1 MSANAAATVVILCP
15 EPALALQWR
24 ELLTTASGLRVAGI
38 SNSPSSVRA
47 MVKQHGVDLILA
59 DLRMLQGTRNGALRS
74 LRSAGSEDTPLIVVV
89 GDRLDDPLL
98 LDALRGGADNF
109 HVPGPNPFALAEAVQ
124 RTLDGESFIE
134 PAIAAQVLD
143 QFDRTAPQGND
154 DPLSNNTLLLTAP
167 ERSLLV
173 RVAQG
178 RAVAQIAEAEAIPLR
193 QMGALVRSTYR
204 KLRWNLR
211 ANALS
216 LEEDQSFRDSGWAA
230 LQPGRRSP
238 RG

>member
-1 MSANAAATVVILCP
+1 MPATAATVVILCP

-24 ELLTTASGLRVAGI
+24 EQLTAAQDLRVAGI
-38 SNSPSSVRA
+38 SNSPASVRA
-47 MVKQHGVDLILA
+47 MVAQHGVDLILA
-59 DLRMLQGTRNGALRS
+59 DLRLLRGTRNGALRS
-74 LRSAGSEDTPLIVVV
+74 LRSTGSEDAPLIVVV

-109 HVPGPNPFALAEAVQ
+109 HVPGPNPFALAEVVQ
-124 RTLDGESFIE
+124 RTLDGESFIV
-134 PAIAAQVLD
+134 PAIASQVLE
-143 QFDRTAPQGND
+143 QFDRTAPEGSD
-154 DPLSNNTLLLTAP
+154 DPLATNTLLLTAT

-178 RAVAQIAEAEAIPLR
+178 RTVAQIAEAEATAPRHL
-193 QMGALVRSTYR
+193 GALVRSAYR

-216 LEEDQSFRDSGWAA
+216 LEEDQTFRDSGWAA
-230 LQPGRRSP
+230 LQPGRRHP

>member
-1 MSANAAATVVILCP
+1 MPATAAATVVILCP

-24 ELLTTASGLRVAGI
+24 EQLTAANTLRVAGI
-38 SNSPSSVRA
+38 SNAPGSVRA
-47 MVKQHGVDLILA
+47 MVMQHGVDLILA
-59 DLRMLQGTRNGALRS
+59 DLRMLRGTRNGALRS

-89 GDRLDDPLL
+89 SDRLDDPLM

-109 HVPGPNPFALAEAVQ
+109 HVPGPNPFALAEVVQ
-124 RTLDGESFIE
+124 RTLDGESFIV
-134 PAIAAQVLD
+134 PAIASQVLE
-143 QFDRTAPQGND
+143 QFDRTAPEGD
-154 DPLSNNTLLLTAP
+154 DPLATNTLLLTAA

-178 RAVAQIAEAEAIPLR
+178 RTVEQIAEAEATAPRHL
-193 QMGALVRSTYR
+193 GALVRSAYR

-216 LEEDQSFRDSGWAA
+216 LEEDQTFRDSGWAA
-230 LQPGRRSP
+230 LQPGRRNP